1 MFFIAMDV
9 VRAAAAN
16 RNWNVIMWCRS
27 LPAVSMYRATA
38 GRCVFSAMT
47 DYTVAEKI
55 IASASMSSNFE
66 ALIDVV

>member
-1 MFFIAMDV
+1 MS
-9 VRAAAAN
+9 
-16 RNWNVIMWCRS
+16 CRS
-27 LPAVSMYRATA
+27 LLAEKMYPVTA